1 MLILMSNMFNV
12 PVGIHEQFRNG
23 VVYELGYLVRSGV
36 VDGGVSTLCKRL
48 FEMFKCF
55 FLVRMVL
62 KGQFTL
68 NVFMTGSETRIDGT
82 FN

>member
-36 VDGGVSTLCKRL
+36 VDGEVSTLCKRL

-55 FLVRMVL
+55 F
-62 KGQFTL
+62 F
-68 NVFMTGSETRIDGT
+68 
-82 FN
+82 

>member
-36 VDGGVSTLCKRL
+36 VDCGVSTLCKRL
-48 FEMFKCF
+48 FEMFKWFFFSPDGVERTIYIKCF
-55 FLVRMVL
+55 YDWVR
-62 KGQFTL
+62 
-68 NVFMTGSETRIDGT
+68 NAD
-82 FN
+82 